1 MGMNNPLVLK
11 VGLGVV
17 GLWLEVMCRLLD
29 VNNAFLHGDLHEE
42 VFMLPPPGFG
52 SKGSNDVDAVN
63 VFKQFLD
70 SKFKLK
76 DLGTLKYFLGL
87 EVARTANG
95 ISLCQRKYTLELL
108 FDVGMLACKPANIPM
123 DQSARF
129 SNSVGDAV
137 LDASLYRRLIGRL
150 LYLTL
155 TRPDICYSVHKLSQ
169 FMSSPRVPHLQAAY
183 KILKYLKKTPGQGLF
198 LSARSELQLKSYCDA
213 DWAACPDTRRSITG
227 FCVFLGDSLISWKSK
242 KQQVVSRSSAESE
255 YRSMVTVTSEVVWLV
270 TLLKT
275 FGLNHSQPAFL
286 YCDSKAALYIAAN
299 LVYHERTKHIEIDC
313 HFIREKIE
321 AGVIKTFHIPTRH

>member
-1 MGMNNPLVLK
+1 
-11 VGLGVV
+11 
-17 GLWLEVMCRLLD
+17 
-29 VNNAFLHGDLHEE
+29 
-42 VFMLPPPGFG
+42 MLPPPGFG
-52 SKGSNDVDAVN
+52 SKGEVCRLTKSLYGFKQASRQWFAKLSSTIVDQGFVQSKADYSVFTRVKGGSMIIILVYVDDIFIASNDVDAVN

-108 FDVGMLACKPANIPM
+108 SDAGMLACKPANIPM

-129 SNSVGDAV
+129 RNSVGDAV

-183 KILKYLKKTPGQGLF
+183 KILKYLKKTPSQGLF

-255 YRSMVTVTSEVVWLV
+255 YRSMATVTSEVV
-270 TLLKT
+270 
-275 FGLNHSQPAFL
+275 
-286 YCDSKAALYIAAN
+286 
-299 LVYHERTKHIEIDC
+299 
-313 HFIREKIE
+313 
-321 AGVIKTFHIPTRH
+321 